1 MPNDRLVNIY
11 KDPVRKHN
19 LIRWLDRAPGY
30 EPTALF
36 VGEAPGKNGAAITG
50 VPFCSIE
57 CLEMLDLEHQAT
69 FREDCRFEV
78 AEGDDLPRYESTA
91 TAFWS
96 TVKENFQNLT
106 MPMAWNAVP
115 FWPMRV
121 VSTDTSVIGIN
132 RAPDAAERQFGAKW
146 LSEIVEM
153 YNYELI
159 VALGRKAEYALRR
172 IDVQF
177 EHVRHPAHGGQTK
190 FAAGVKHLMQGL
202 DTLPKK

>member
-1 MPNDRLVNIY
+1 M
-11 KDPVRKHN
+11 
-19 LIRWLDRAPGY
+19 LDR
-30 EPTALF
+30 EHR
-36 VGEAPGKNGAAITG
+36 AI
-50 VPFCSIE
+50 
-57 CLEMLDLEHQAT
+57 
-69 FREDCRFEV
+69 FRKDCRFET

-96 TVKENFQNLT
+96 TVKEHFHNLT

-121 VSTDTSVIGIN
+121 VSTDTGAIASN
-132 RAPDAAERQFGAKW
+132 RAPDAAERQFGSKW
-146 LSEIVEM
+146 LREIVEM

-159 VALGRKAEYALRR
+159 VALGRKAEASLRR

-202 DTLPKK
+202 DTPPNK